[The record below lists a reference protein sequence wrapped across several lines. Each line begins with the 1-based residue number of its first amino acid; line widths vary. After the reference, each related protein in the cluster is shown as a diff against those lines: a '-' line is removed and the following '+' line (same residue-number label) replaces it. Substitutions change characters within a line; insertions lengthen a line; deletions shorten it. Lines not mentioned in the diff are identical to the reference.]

1 MMVRKNLR
9 NVKVS
14 DHTSKKIAML
24 GLTAA
29 LCLGG
34 VLLIPGSA
42 MAEETSEGDMRV
54 MFLLWDATSGNKSLK
69 IVEIPIKTAPRALN
83 NPDFPEK

>member
-42 MAEETSEGDMRV
+42 MAEETSNGDNEQTSQVATLGQPHFRRNELMGASN
-54 MFLLWDATSGNKSLK
+54 LLSG
-69 IVEIPIKTAPRALN
+69 A
-83 NPDFPEK
+83 

>member
-29 LCLGG
+29 L
-34 VLLIPGSA
+34 
-42 MAEETSEGDMRV
+42 
-54 MFLLWDATSGNKSLK
+54 
-69 IVEIPIKTAPRALN
+69 
-83 NPDFPEK
+83 

>member
-42 MAEETSEGDMRV
+42 MAEETSNGDEQTSQVATLGQPTFQAQRV
-54 MFLLWDATSGNKSLK
+54 DGGVQSPIRRLA
-69 IVEIPIKTAPRALN
+69 IPS
-83 NPDFPEK
+83 